1 MTVSGVGKTVEDA
14 RDACYKHFK
23 KKVCMINSPM
33 VRDDIGKKLE
43 EMLPELHKN
52 GYCKDVEY
60 C

>member
-1 MTVSGVGKTVEDA
+1 
-14 RDACYKHFK
+14 
-23 KKVCMINSPM
+23 M